1 MKAKIA
7 LLFCVLPIIGA
18 EPEGYKYWSAAD
30 LKSSAK
36 TLAAKLDAQKFAS
49 DRLAEFGNHYAL
61 LAHREGSG
69 QPELHDS
76 EVDVFFATSGSAT
89 LVVGGTLRGGKTTAP
104 GEIRGGT
111 IEGGTRQKISAGDV
125 VHIPVKTPH
134 QLLLEPGAQFTY
146 FVVKV
151 KE

>member
-1 MKAKIA
+1 MRMKIA

-36 TLAAKLDAQKFAS
+36 TLATKVDKQKFAN

-61 LAHREGSG
+61 LAYRDGSG
-69 QPELHDS
+69 QPEFHAN
-76 EVDVFFATSGSAT
+76 EADVFFVTSGSAT
-89 LVVGGTLRGGKTTAP
+89 LVVGGTLRDGKTTGP

-111 IEGGTRQKISAGDV
+111 IDGGTRQKVSAGDV

-146 FVVKV
+146 FVLKV

>member
-1 MKAKIA
+1 MKRKIV
-7 LLFCVLPIIGA
+7 LLFWVLPMIAA
-18 EPEGYKYWSAAD
+18 EPEGYKYWSTAD

-36 TLAAKLDAQKFAS
+36 TLATKLDAQKFAS

-69 QPELHDS
+69 QPEFHAN
-76 EVDVFFATSGSAT
+76 EVDVFFVSSGSAT
-89 LVVGGTLRGGKTTAP
+89 LIVGGTLRDGKTTAP

-125 VHIPVKTPH
+125 VHIPSKTPH

-146 FVVKV
+146 FVLKV